1 MPEMTTKLPY
11 PQHQPAFITH
21 LPREV
26 RDRIYLELWR
36 SCGLRQHIVWH
47 RDKEDKAKSHFCRWR
62 CTTRFSLED
71 EVQELIDA
79 TRIQLGIPLG
89 DSFSNKPY
97 ALQLSS
103 AWKNHFACGQRIA
116 RVYGEDADPGI
127 RTCYSLGP
135 CWSSHEL
142 SSEKLSTCSP
152 YLSMLL
158 SCKVLSSECLE
169 SIYESTTFIFTD
181 IFALNTFIGFCKV
194 PELLKEEVKVAI
206 SPPAFRTYGRHLE
219 ISLEPVFPM
228 LLPCSSPTLSPL
240 LEEHHT
246 SLDFHGLRLDLLENL
261 VTLNIWV
268 SARCTELLLDSN
280 ADNIDQIPYNI
291 TQLDLESLKEALS
304 PLNHVRNLTLSMPL
318 AQVSEP
324 EDGYVIK
331 DAHLRIW
338 RRGAGD
344 RYHPALSPIIE
355 VERLS
360 SNVYS
365 STKRAVKLAYDPQSE
380 YHVHYSLLDTSAPG
394 ATESPQR
401 RGVARLVELI
411 RAKGKRMKRD
421 RKTQ

>member
-47 RDKEDKAKSHFCRWR
+47 RNKEDKAKSHFCRWR
-62 CTTRFSLED
+62 CTTPFSLED
-71 EVQELIDA
+71 ELQELIDA

-206 SPPAFRTYGRHLE
+206 SPPAFRTFGRHLE
-219 ISLEPVFPM
+219 IFFGASLPYAVAVLVAYAITTARRASHVSRFPWA
-228 LLPCSSPTLSPL
+228 SP
-240 LEEHHT
+240 
-246 SLDFHGLRLDLLENL
+246 
-261 VTLNIWV
+261 
-268 SARCTELLLDSN
+268 
-280 ADNIDQIPYNI
+280 
-291 TQLDLESLKEALS
+291 
-304 PLNHVRNLTLSMPL
+304 
-318 AQVSEP
+318 
-324 EDGYVIK
+324 
-331 DAHLRIW
+331 
-338 RRGAGD
+338 
-344 RYHPALSPIIE
+344 
-355 VERLS
+355 
-360 SNVYS
+360 
-365 STKRAVKLAYDPQSE
+365 
-380 YHVHYSLLDTSAPG
+380 
-394 ATESPQR
+394 
-401 RGVARLVELI
+401 
-411 RAKGKRMKRD
+411 
-421 RKTQ
+421 